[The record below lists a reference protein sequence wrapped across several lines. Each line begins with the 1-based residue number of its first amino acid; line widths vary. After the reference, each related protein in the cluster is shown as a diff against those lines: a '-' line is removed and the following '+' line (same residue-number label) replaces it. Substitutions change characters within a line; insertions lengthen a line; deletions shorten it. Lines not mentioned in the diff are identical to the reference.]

1 MYQIIMILRFLF
13 QYAGGPLWK
22 WMDTKIRDKIERR
35 AMLIGI
41 VSRGIGCARRQ
52 APGIYTKI
60 TSYIDWIKGYINKK
74 KRYRCSRFIRKS
86 FSKKNSSMKENDAKR
101 LKKETF
107 RRKNEKSGKQ
117 RSLSKLRSSKNMG
130 AKQRLRNRLLR
141 LIRKQKKK
149 LKIAK
154 QKHVIKGK

>member
-1 MYQIIMILRFLF
+1 
-13 QYAGGPLWK
+13 
-22 WMDTKIRDKIERR
+22 
-35 AMLIGI
+35 MLIGI

-60 TSYIDWIKGYINKK
+60 TSYIDWINGYINKK
-74 KRYRCSRFIRKS
+74 KRYRCSRFNKKS
-86 FSKKNSSMKENDAKR
+86 FSKKSSSTKDNER
-101 LKKETF
+101 LKKEISG
-107 RRKNEKSGKQ
+107 RKNEKRGKQ
-117 RSLSKLRSSKNMG
+117 RSLSKLRSSRNKG